1 MRRVWIGATTLLAI
15 FASCTDGTVASTIP
29 ALELTP
35 EIRIGSDTS
44 DTSDTSDSSDSSGP
58 EYQFTSIFSVVA
70 RGDNVYV
77 MQRDVRE
84 IRVFGSDGRY
94 RKTIGREGAGPGE
107 FRSMWS
113 MGIVGD
119 SLWLIDIDLRR
130 LTFFT
135 PDGALISTVPFD
147 PVPPTLGQDG
157 TLFLPY
163 ADLVLRGGGYLGFGR
178 GMARSVDMGDIT
190 ANPLLRMDA
199 KGRAVDTLAWVSI
212 RNEDMILRSARS
224 RSYRMQPF
232 TDAPLTVYSPALAR
246 AYVIERWAAA
256 KPEDAAI
263 RVTALEAS
271 GDTAWVS
278 DIPYVPTRLDP
289 QRVDSVRASFERVLA
304 ARYPKEEITRALY
317 APAYRTPITAAVASE
332 DGSLWIRWDE
342 LTRPASFTIVG
353 PGGDI
358 RAVVSAPPAVRLKW
372 ASDSLAWGEELDEN
386 DVPTLVRYRIARRIG
401 R

>member
-1 MRRVWIGATTLLAI
+1 MRSVWICATTLPAI
-15 FASCTDGTVASTIP
+15 FASCADGTVASTVP
-29 ALELTP
+29 VLELTP

-44 DTSDTSDSSDSSGP
+44 GP
-58 EYQFTSIFSVVA
+58 EYQFTSIFSVA
-70 RGDNVYV
+70 AHGDNVYV

-84 IRVFGSDGRY
+84 IRVFGADGRY

-157 TLFLPY
+157 MLFLPY

-178 GMARSVDMGDIT
+178 GMARSVDVGDIT

-199 KGRAVDTLAWVSI
+199 AGRAVDTLAWVSI
-212 RNEDMILRSARS
+212 RNEDMILRSAGS
-224 RSYRMQPF
+224 RSYRLQPF
-232 TDAPLTVYSPALAR
+232 TDAPLTVYAPALAR
-246 AYVIERWAAA
+246 AYVIERWAAT
-256 KPEDAAI
+256 KPDEAAL
-263 RVTALEAS
+263 RVTALEAIV
-271 GDTAWVS
+271 DTAWVR
-278 DIPYVPTRLDP
+278 DIAYAPARLARE
-289 QRVDSVRASFERVLA
+289 RVDSVRESFARALA
-304 ARYPKEEITRALY
+304 TRYPKEEITRALY
-317 APAYRTPITAAVASE
+317 APAYRTPITAAVAGE

-342 LTRPASFTIVG
+342 LTRPASFTVVG

-358 RAVVSAPPAVRLKW
+358 SAVVSAPPAVRLKW
-372 ASDSLAWGEELDEN
+372 VSDSLAWGEELDEN
-386 DVPTLVRYRIARRIG
+386 DVPSLVRYRIVRR